1 MLEDLVFVD
10 PHEAFHRRIA
20 ATPPRAPPAP
30 SSVAAHVGG
39 RPDFEA
45 AELALI
51 AEARHRVAAAVA
63 AAKNA
68 AAAEAAAARQ
78 AELLGALLAALARR
92 EDGGASAPPA
102 L

>member
-68 AAAEAAAARQ
+68 AAAEAAAARHAAAAAAAAAQ
-78 AELLGALLAALARR
+78 AAAQGVVGR
-92 EDGGASAPPA
+92 
-102 L
+102 